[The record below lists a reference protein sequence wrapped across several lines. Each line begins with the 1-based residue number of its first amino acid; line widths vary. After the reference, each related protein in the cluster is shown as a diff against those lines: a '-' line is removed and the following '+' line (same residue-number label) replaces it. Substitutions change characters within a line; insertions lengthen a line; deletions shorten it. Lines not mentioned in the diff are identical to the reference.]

1 MRALAVLALGLLAAC
16 GDGLS
21 DAEKQAKD
29 EADVAFIENLE
40 PKNPP
45 PEPIDPQPIGYPDI
59 EQHQIYGA
67 SCAFA
72 PGDGIGAVLIA
83 EDQSAWLKLEGR
95 MLRLASDPGSAK
107 NPFGTWAHYDGKEYS
122 ARIEID
128 QATAE
133 QAGDEVVDYSGKLAI
148 EDPFGQLVYSASGT
162 VQCGA

>member
-1 MRALAVLALGLLAAC
+1 MRAVVVLALGLLAGC
-16 GDGLS
+16 GDGMT

-29 EADVAFIENLE
+29 EADVAFVENLE

-45 PEPIDPQPIGYPDI
+45 PKPIDPQTIGYPDI

-83 EDQSAWLKLEGR
+83 ENQSAWLKLEGR
-95 MLRLASDPGSAK
+95 MQRLASDPGSAK
-107 NPFGTWAHYDGKEYS
+107 HPFGTWEHYDGKEFS

-128 QATAE
+128 QESGKQT
-133 QAGDEVVDYSGKLAI
+133 GDEVVNYSGKLAI
-148 EDPFGQLVYSASGT
+148 EDPYGQLVYAASGT